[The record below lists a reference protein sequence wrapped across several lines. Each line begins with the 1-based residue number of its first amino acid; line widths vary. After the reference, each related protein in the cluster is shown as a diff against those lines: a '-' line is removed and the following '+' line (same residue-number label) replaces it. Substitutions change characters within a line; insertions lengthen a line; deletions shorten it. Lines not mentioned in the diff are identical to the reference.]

1 LHQVNTAVNEM
12 DKVTQ
17 QNAAMAEQA
26 TAAGR
31 SLAQESEQLD
41 GLVDRFKVANVTEI
55 EPARRARAQAQA
67 KAQAARPELRAP
79 AGLNGSAI

>member
-1 LHQVNTAVNEM
+1 M

-31 SLAQESEQLD
+31 SLAQESDQLTSLI
-41 GLVDRFKVANVTEI
+41 GQFQVGNVSTLDRART
-55 EPARRARAQAQA
+55 PAAKSARARAPVRAV
-67 KAQAARPELRAP
+67 AA
-79 AGLNGSAI
+79 